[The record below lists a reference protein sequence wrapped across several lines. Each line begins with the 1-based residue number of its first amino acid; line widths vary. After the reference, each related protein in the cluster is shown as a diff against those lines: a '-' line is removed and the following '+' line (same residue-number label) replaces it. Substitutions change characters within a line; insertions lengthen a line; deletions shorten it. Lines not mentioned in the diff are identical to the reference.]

1 VIIVHKQ
8 SVFPSPFGWTVF
20 IIYVMTTNAYPTGS
34 LDESGGLET
43 TSETIS
49 VQSGELVE
57 LLADEYVCALLCALD
72 SEPQP
77 VDTLVEACSMSR
89 PTAYRRLDRLTEA
102 GIVDARINPI
112 PDGHHKREF
121 WLVHDS
127 FEIQIAADGIDGSL
141 THNT

>member
-1 VIIVHKQ
+1 M
-8 SVFPSPFGWTVF
+8 F

-43 TSETIS
+43 TSETAS
-49 VQSGELVE
+49 VPSGELVE

-72 SEPQP
+72 SDPQS

-89 PTAYRRLDRLTEA
+89 PTAYRRLDRLTET

-127 FEIQIAADGIDGSL
+127 FEIQIDANDIDGSL
-141 THNT
+141 VDNI